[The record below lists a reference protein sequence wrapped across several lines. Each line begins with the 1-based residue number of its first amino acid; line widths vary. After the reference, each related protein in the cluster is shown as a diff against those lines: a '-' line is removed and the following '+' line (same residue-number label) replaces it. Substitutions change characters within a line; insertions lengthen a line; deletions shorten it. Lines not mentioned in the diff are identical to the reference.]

1 MISKVKSF
9 LTAGIAKAKTVI
21 NKKAFPALALAV
33 AATLVLAFTLS
44 SVHTVKISD
53 GSQNYVVRSM
63 SKDTNLAMKRV
74 NLKGEY
80 QVNKIQ
86 NRFLSTNIE
95 ISYLFPLTVTL
106 GNTTNIYNVV
116 AGTLGEIFE
125 KIGVVTDEYDIISR
139 PLTDYINEAT
149 TIDIVDVSY
158 KTETRTERIPY
169 QSTVVYSDKY
179 NTNTKKVLMEGKEGS
194 KIVTCSVKYVN
205 GEAVETTV
213 LEETVVEAAVDK
225 TTVVGTKKVQ
235 MAAAPAPTTVPASSV
250 KSMSTLTPPSSLQ
263 LDTKG
268 VPVKY
273 SSKKTM
279 KATAYTYTGSKCATG
294 VSPQPGYIAVDP
306 REIPYGTKMYIVS
319 NDGKY
324 VYGYAIAADTG
335 GFINGSVDLDL
346 FFTSEAGCQS
356 FGVRNVTVYFLD

>member
-1 MISKVKSF
+1 MLLKMKSL
-9 LTAGIAKAKTVI
+9 LTAGLSKAKLVL
-21 NKKAFPALALAV
+21 KHKAFSMLALAV
-33 AATLVLAFTLS
+33 SATLVIAFTLS
-44 SVHTVKISD
+44 SVHTVRISD
-53 GSQNYVVRSM
+53 GNQNFVVRSM
-63 SKDTNLAMKRV
+63 SKDTSAALKRV
-74 NLKGEY
+74 SLDGEY
-80 QVNKIQ
+80 KVKNLQ
-86 NRFLSTNIE
+86 NRFFSTNVE

-106 GNTTNIYNVV
+106 GKTTNVYNVV
-116 AGTLGEIFE
+116 AGTLGDIL
-125 KIGVVTDEYDIISR
+125 KTLDITLDEYDIISR
-139 PLTDYINEAT
+139 PLTDYISAAT
-149 TIDIVDVSY
+149 MVDIVDVSY

-169 QSTVVYSDKY
+169 QSNVVYSDKY
-179 NTNTKKVLMEGKEGS
+179 TTNTKKVLKEGKEGE
-194 KIVTCSVKYVN
+194 KVVTCSVKYVN

-213 LEETVVEAAVDK
+213 LEEKIISDAVDK

-250 KSMSTLTPPSSLQ
+250 ESISTLTPPSSLQ

-273 SSKKTM
+273 SSKKTL
-279 KATAYTYTGSKCATG
+279 KATAYTYTGNKCSTG

-306 REIPYGTKMYIVS
+306 NEIPYGTKMYIVS

-335 GFINGSVDLDL
+335 GFVRGSVDLDL
-346 FFTSEAGCQS
+346 FFSTGSACRS

>member
-21 NKKAFPALALAV
+21 NKKAFPALVLAV
-33 AATLVLAFTLS
+33 AACVVIAFTLS
-44 SVHTVKISD
+44 SVHTVRISD
-53 GSQNYVVRSM
+53 GNQNFVVRSM
-63 SKDTNLAMKRV
+63 NKDTNLAMKRV

-80 QVNKIQ
+80 QVDKIQ
-86 NRFLSTNIE
+86 NRFFSTNIE

-116 AGTLGEIFE
+116 AGTLSDILA
-125 KIGVVTDEYDIISR
+125 KIGIVTDEYDIISR
-139 PLTDYINEAT
+139 PLTDYINEPT

-179 NTNTKKVLMEGKEGS
+179 NTNTKKVLKEGKEGS
-194 KIVTCSVKYVN
+194 KIVTCSVKYIN

-213 LEETVVEAAVDK
+213 LGETVVEAAVDK

-235 MAAAPAPTTVPASSV
+235 MAAAPTVSASSV
-250 KSMSTLTPPSSLQ
+250 KSISTLTPPSSLQ

-268 VPVKY
+268 VPTKY